1 VIDGFP
7 EGKTGDRHIFAG
19 EMVIC
24 QRGTEI
30 AIRSSPVLKLCSQG
44 SVTRKDPPA
53 NKKRS
58 FQVHPFRIFG
68 GGFHGK
74 NLGIQ
79 DENGIVQV

>member
-53 NKKRS
+53 NKKK
-58 FQVHPFRIFG
+58 IFSG
-68 GGFHGK
+68 ASLPDL
-74 NLGIQ
+74 LGWISWKKPR
-79 DENGIVQV
+79 DSG